1 MKDIIDIIVQ
11 NGIGVGSFIALLL
24 YIFNDKKESNTI
36 MTKVS
41 DTLIGINISL
51 ATLTDRVDK
60 IEEKIKD

>member
-1 MKDIIDIIVQ
+1 MKEIIDIIVQ